1 VRAYDYITPF
11 AKAAAA
17 GKTKSHVSIG
27 GRLKYHGDSYKGR
40 QRPMSPE
47 DQAVMRAI
55 VREEV
60 AVVREEVAVVRGEV
74 AVVREEVAVV
84 RTEITAVEQRSIERQ
99 DRAVEA

>member
-1 VRAYDYITPF
+1 
-11 AKAAAA
+11 
-17 GKTKSHVSIG
+17 
-27 GRLKYHGDSYKGR
+27 
-40 QRPMSPE
+40 MSPD

-99 DRAVEA
+99 DRAVEALTGNLTDLRQELVSRLERMDLRIARTENNTTALLKLPA